1 MAARLRELIC
11 AGPAVEAVLAKA
23 RRRGQQNVTTA
34 NARRVFPAFEHHA
47 LAENYQVIAPAV
59 LREPRPHL
67 VGVVPGDRTAM

>member
-34 NARRVFPAFEHHA
+34 NARRVFPAFEHHL
-47 LAENYQVIAPAV
+47 LAEDDQEVAD
-59 LREPRPHL
+59 
-67 VGVVPGDRTAM
+67 GVSAHHART